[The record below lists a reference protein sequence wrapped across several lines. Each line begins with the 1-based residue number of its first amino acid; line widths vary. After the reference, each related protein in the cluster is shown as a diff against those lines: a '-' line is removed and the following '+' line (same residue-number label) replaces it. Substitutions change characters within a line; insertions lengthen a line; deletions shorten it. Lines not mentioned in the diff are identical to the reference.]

1 MRVHI
6 LCFGN
11 LIAGDDGFGIH
22 VCARLRAQVPT
33 APGLDIAV
41 VDAGLLGFSALSHF
55 EHCDVVLVVD
65 ALAYGGKAGRVHRLD
80 LRDVA
85 APREAFSAHALDLN
99 HLFHVLPILFEG
111 RSAPRVVIIGAEITP
126 PDGTYAMTLSPEVSA
141 AIEPALALITGEL
154 GELASEAGLLAQPLV
169 LRAAGE

>member
-22 VCARLRAQVPT
+22 VCERLRAQVPT

-55 EHCDVVLVVD
+55 EGCDVVLVVD
-65 ALAYGGKAGRVHRLD
+65 ALAFDGEAGRVHRLT
-80 LRDVA
+80 LSDVA

-111 RSAPRVVIIGAEITP
+111 RSVPRVVIIGAEIMP
-126 PDGTYAMTLSPEVSA
+126 PSATYGMALSPEVSA
-141 AIEPALALITGEL
+141 AVEPAVATIAAEL
-154 GELASEAGLLAQPLV
+154 TALASEAELLAHPLV